1 MDVGGAG
8 ACFPFP
14 TPTPAR
20 FFGLCPLLL
29 RHCVNLSLDK
39 DQGAAAYLEEV
50 SLSPHAPFTEP
61 GATSPLICSWEIG
74 GSDQPSPG
82 LQGSRTCRCPNAN
95 LQRLKHRDPC
105 SLPFAERALSIY
117 LPCVP
122 GVQTLSSLL
131 LQTQERRPP
140 APPPSDLGVQAPR
153 SFPLRLRTPGP
164 QPLLPHT

>member
-61 GATSPLICSWEIG
+61 GATSPLICLGRLEDLISH
-74 GSDQPSPG
+74 P
-82 LQGSRTCRCPNAN
+82 LASR
-95 LQRLKHRDPC
+95 
-105 SLPFAERALSIY
+105 
-117 LPCVP
+117 
-122 GVQTLSSLL
+122 G
-131 LQTQERRPP
+131 
-140 APPPSDLGVQAPR
+140 
-153 SFPLRLRTPGP
+153 PGP
-164 QPLLPHT
+164 ADVPMQTFKD